1 MHSWIHSPV
10 SSELAALPERSPA
23 RKADSVENGEI
34 ERIIERAR
42 LGERA
47 ALGLL
52 YDRFSPEVYR
62 FLFRQCGDASLAEDL
77 TADVFLR
84 LLDAIEGERGWRQS
98 FSGWLFRI
106 ARNRLH
112 DHYRSRGRRT
122 EVELPAAGWSDE
134 GSQDPEGQA
143 AQDAMIQDLGRAMA
157 SLRPKQAEVLHLR
170 FGEGWSHRR
179 VAERMG
185 MSETAVKVTQH
196 RALEAIRRR
205 LAHVIEE
212 TRA

>member
-1 MHSWIHSPV
+1 MQSWIRIPISNK
-10 SSELAALPERSPA
+10 LAPLPERSPA

-52 YDRFSPEVYR
+52 YDRYSPEVYR
-62 FLFRQCGDASLAEDL
+62 FLYRQCGDAALAEDL

-84 LLDAIEGERGWRQS
+84 LLDAIDRERAWRQS

-112 DHYRSRGRRT
+112 DHYRSRGRRP
-122 EVELPAAGWSDE
+122 EVELRAAGAGDD
-134 GSQDPEGQA
+134 GAQDPEGRA
-143 AQDAMIQDLGRAMA
+143 THDALIQDLGRAMS

-212 TRA
+212 TTA